1 MGVMKLGAVLAL
13 ALATGVQSD
22 PPEER
27 IYGRVTTVGGEV
39 LEGYIRWDRNEA
51 SWSDFLDAT
60 KEIPWEHL
68 YEAEQLDPVYAAR
81 RKRERSIEAFGVRI
95 TWDIDDDEDPVRV
108 ASAVRFGHLA
118 SLTVLDDRRALLT
131 LKTGEE
137 IVLRSS
143 STDLGRSLR
152 EVIVEDVNGDEVELE
167 WRDLDLVEFM
177 PAPAGAP
184 PPERERLHGTLTTR
198 GGVEL
203 TGFVAWDLDEVFTT
217 DVLDGEDEV
226 DRSDREIVMGDIAAI
241 EWESSRSARVVLHD
255 GTELILRGTNDV
267 NRENRGIEISDP
279 SFGRGIV
286 SWEDFDALIFHDRRR
301 AAGAY
306 GAFTGSGPLYGMVRT
321 TDGEEITG
329 RIRWDNDE
337 QFGWEVLDGWSEG
350 VDYDIELGRIRS
362 IERESPSRVSVTLL
376 DGTTLELDGSNDVDR
391 ENKGVFVTPQNGSTV
406 LVRWAAFQRL
416 DLEW

>member
-1 MGVMKLGAVLAL
+1 
-13 ALATGVQSD
+13 
-22 PPEER
+22 
-27 IYGRVTTVGGEV
+27 
-39 LEGYIRWDRNEA
+39 
-51 SWSDFLDAT
+51 
-60 KEIPWEHL
+60 
-68 YEAEQLDPVYAAR
+68 
-81 RKRERSIEAFGVRI
+81 
-95 TWDIDDDEDPVRV
+95 
-108 ASAVRFGHLA
+108 
-118 SLTVLDDRRALLT
+118 
-131 LKTGEE
+131 
-137 IVLRSS
+137 
-143 STDLGRSLR
+143 
-152 EVIVEDVNGDEVELE
+152 
-167 WRDLDLVEFM
+167 
-177 PAPAGAP
+177 
-184 PPERERLHGTLTTR
+184 
-198 GGVEL
+198 
-203 TGFVAWDLDEVFTT
+203 VAWDLDEVFTT